1 MKLDWLAKLPFLFS
15 TDCLWK
21 PEMRYC
27 EIRKEKW
34 YSAYLRL
41 ESQYLTLDPF
51 LSLSPIF

>member
-21 PEMRYC
+21 PEMRYW